1 LLHHPTPRDT
11 DPLQF
16 TEDRRPP
23 PGFEFVPIGN
33 PALTTACKELSREQ
47 GAMIFIVTVCRPR
60 RGAIPQHSSGSSDR
74 PPLQS
79 TYGRFSRTLSFH
91 LNRVGHHIR
100 QSIVEQARE
109 SLGDAQHVL
118 VETDLGVPEPIPER
132 QEDIDKQADAA
143 IRDLFP
149 RIPNTD
155 RQMIIQHAFNKVCK
169 SPQSSFIRSVIR
181 TGTRFAARRR
191 T

>member
-1 LLHHPTPRDT
+1 LDNLTPDT
-11 DPLQF
+11 DLSQF
-16 TEDRRPP
+16 TEDRHPP

-47 GAMIFIVTVCRPR
+47 GAMIFIVTVCKPR
-60 RGAIPQHSSGSSDR
+60 RRANLQQSSSSSDGA
-74 PPLQS
+74 PFQS
-79 TYGRFSRTLSFH
+79 TYGRYSRVLSFH

-109 SLGDAQHVL
+109 SLGDAQDVQAIG
-118 VETDLGVPEPIPER
+118 TDLGVPEPIPDR

-155 RQMIIQHAFNKVCK
+155 RQMIIQHAFNKVRQN
-169 SPQSSFIRSVIR
+169 SIFGI
-181 TGTRFAARRR
+181 
-191 T
+191 